1 MRSLSQFQSRFARG
15 LVGFPIVLPFPAR
28 VVLALRAHFA
38 GQLSLSGGWL
48 AAFGLCFILDCHWSG
63 WSVAVFRVTPF
74 GLRPVAVL
82 PVPLAPLFA
91 LFVLLLAGAALGF
104 AAACLYARF

>member
-15 LVGFPIVLPFPAR
+15 LVGAPVALSLSAR
-28 VVLALRAHFA
+28 VVLALRACFA

-48 AAFGLCFILDCHWSG
+48 SAFGLCFILDCHWSG
-63 WSVAVFRVTPF
+63 WSVAVFRITPF
-74 GLRPVAVL
+74 GLRHLAVL

-91 LFVLLLAGAALGF
+91 LFILALLGAGLGSLAALLV
-104 AAACLYARF
+104 AP